1 MLKLIFN
8 KKAFQKISAY
18 ILLIILLFIFKDFLS
33 IFLLTFIFSYLFF
46 SMAKYIKEKLYT
58 LSKKHL
64 LFSFFKKLPIWLI
77 VLMEYVVFVWLIVYI
92 FSSII
97 PSVKAEIN
105 SITNEFLVINTVDED
120 NKNFEF
126 IDSEKSGSIKI
137 INAINDFKESLLQKI
152 ILIDPEDNLKI
163 IDYIENFWK
172 DFDFKSFKN
181 NSIYIL
187 SVLGNSIF
195 KIILALILSFVFIL
209 DRKEL
214 NIYLLKIKKSNFSF
228 LYDEYQILFEKV
240 IKSLWLILKAQ
251 WVIAFVNSILT
262 VIWLII
268 IGFVFSTPEIQS
280 FPYFPYILTL
290 WIVVFVMGFIPVVG
304 VFLSSIPIILI
315 WYITYWQILIIP
327 AIILLI
333 LIIHMIEAYYLN
345 PKVFSS
351 YLKLPMSLTF
361 IILLTSEHFFW
372 LAWLLIWMSFFYFF
386 LWLIED
392 FNEMI
397 WKNKKKLKLKN
408 EKKKKKTLQ
417 KNKSI

>member
-187 SVLGNSIF
+187 SVLGN
-195 KIILALILSFVFIL
+195 
-209 DRKEL
+209 
-214 NIYLLKIKKSNFSF
+214 
-228 LYDEYQILFEKV
+228 
-240 IKSLWLILKAQ
+240 
-251 WVIAFVNSILT
+251 
-262 VIWLII
+262 
-268 IGFVFSTPEIQS
+268 
-280 FPYFPYILTL
+280 
-290 WIVVFVMGFIPVVG
+290 
-304 VFLSSIPIILI
+304 
-315 WYITYWQILIIP
+315 
-327 AIILLI
+327 
-333 LIIHMIEAYYLN
+333 
-345 PKVFSS
+345 
-351 YLKLPMSLTF
+351 
-361 IILLTSEHFFW
+361 
-372 LAWLLIWMSFFYFF
+372 
-386 LWLIED
+386 
-392 FNEMI
+392 
-397 WKNKKKLKLKN
+397 
-408 EKKKKKTLQ
+408 
-417 KNKSI
+417 